1 MYVSKRRK
9 ENDMDDTVKLT
20 DSYWEMLKSLSDEV
34 KLRLATRLTASVV
47 AAKSKNVDK
56 TEEMLEKHLGVWK
69 DNRSTEQI
77 VEEMRAGRRNI
88 KAPLNFD

>member
-1 MYVSKRRK
+1 
-9 ENDMDDTVKLT
+9 MDDTLKLT

-47 AAKSKNVDK
+47 ASKTGKIDK
-56 TEEMLEKHLGVWK
+56 TDEMLEKHIGVWK
-69 DNRSTEQI
+69 DDRSTDQI
-77 VEEMRAGRRNI
+77 IEEMYAGRQNT

>member
-1 MYVSKRRK
+1 
-9 ENDMDDTVKLT
+9 MDDTLKLT

-47 AAKSKNVDK
+47 SAKAADADN
-56 TEEMLEKHLGVWK
+56 TEEMLEKHLGAWK
-69 DNRSTEQI
+69 DDRSTEEI
-77 VEEMRAGRRNI
+77 IEEMYAGRRNT

>member
-1 MYVSKRRK
+1 
-9 ENDMDDTVKLT
+9 MDDTLKLT

-47 AAKSKNVDK
+47 AAKAINADT
-56 TEEMLEKHLGVWK
+56 TEEMLKKHMGVWK
-69 DNRSTEQI
+69 DDRTTEQI
-77 VEEMRAGRRNI
+77 IEDMYAGRQNT

>member
-1 MYVSKRRK
+1 
-9 ENDMDDTVKLT
+9 MDDTVKLT

-47 AAKSKNVDK
+47 AAKSKNVDR

-77 VEEMRAGRRNI
+77 VEEMRAERRNI

>member
-1 MYVSKRRK
+1 
-9 ENDMDDTVKLT
+9 MDDTLKLT

-47 AAKSKNVDK
+47 TSKAVDADK

-69 DNRSTEQI
+69 DDRSTEQI
-77 VEEMRAGRRNI
+77 IEDMYVGRRNT

>member
-1 MYVSKRRK
+1 
-9 ENDMDDTVKLT
+9 MDDTLKLT

-47 AAKSKNVDK
+47 ASKTGKIDK
-56 TEEMLEKHLGVWK
+56 TDEMLKKHIGVWK
-69 DNRSTEQI
+69 DDRSTDQI
-77 VEEMRAGRRNI
+77 IEEMYAGRQNT

>member
-1 MYVSKRRK
+1 
-9 ENDMDDTVKLT
+9 MDDTLKLT

-47 AAKSKNVDK
+47 SAKAAEADN
-56 TEEMLEKHLGVWK
+56 TEEMLEKHLGAWK
-69 DNRSTEQI
+69 DDRSTEEI
-77 VEEMRAGRRNI
+77 IEEMYAGRRNT

>member
-47 AAKSKNVDK
+47 AAKSKKVDR

-69 DNRSTEQI
+69 DDRSTEQI
-77 VEEMRAGRRNI
+77 IEEMRAGRQNI

>member
-1 MYVSKRRK
+1 
-9 ENDMDDTVKLT
+9 MDDTLKLT

-47 AAKSKNVDK
+47 SAKAADADK
-56 TEEMLEKHLGVWK
+56 TEEMLEKHLGAWK
-69 DNRSTEQI
+69 DDRSTEEI
-77 VEEMRAGRRNI
+77 IEEMYAGRRNT